1 MVSPDQC
8 CARLTWLTCSVA
20 CCSYSARS
28 FLSSLSGNLA
38 GYWAVKNSTSCSLR
52 MARPVPQVLRGVRRK
67 SKPGL
72 ARRGDGRRAGPLGL
86 APSEQFPSTFC
97 LTVHVVN
104 RLAHGVP
111 DLSCGISH
119 VSHRS
124 IGCTFVGH
132 PIVTGKIAHAL
143 LDRACYRSDLA
154 FGTSLRAPVESLA

>member
-1 MVSPDQC
+1 MDPPI
-8 CARLTWLTCSVA
+8 A
-20 CCSYSARS
+20 
-28 FLSSLSGNLA
+28 
-38 GYWAVKNSTSCSLR
+38 TS
-52 MARPVPQVLRGVRRK
+52 
-67 SKPGL
+67 
-72 ARRGDGRRAGPLGL
+72 
-86 APSEQFPSTFC
+86 FC

-143 LDRACYRSDLA
+143 LNRACYRSDLA
-154 FGTSLRAPVESLA
+154 FGTSLRAPVESLAGCAFHSVGACRIAWF